1 MAKKNGKGDPYDV
14 GYGKTPKHTRWPKGV
29 SGNPSGKKKKEESFM
44 EKLNKIAGEE
54 IIVGKNGTPVAMT
67 NLEAMFYTAFQ
78 RAQNGNPQFFRALM
92 KELGG
97 EETANWFSGYEIGEA
112 DIEVLETEADFRR
125 LIDAARTT
133 LEAAEDLD
141 GAEFGGHDDP
151 EDTF

>member
-29 SGNPSGKKKKEESFM
+29 SGNPSGKKKKDESFL

-67 NLEAMFYTAFQ
+67 NSEAMIYTAFLK
-78 RAQNGNPQFFRALM
+78 AQNGNAQFFKVLM

-97 EETANWFSGYEIGEA
+97 DEGTNWPVGYEISEE
-112 DIEVLETEADFRR
+112 DIQVLKTEADFRG
-125 LIDAARTT
+125 LIDAARAT
-133 LEAAEDLD
+133 LPSAENLD
-141 GAEFGGHDDP
+141 GADLGGYDDP
-151 EDTF
+151 EDTY

>member
-1 MAKKNGKGDPYDV
+1 MARKNGKGDPYDV

-67 NLEAMFYTAFQ
+67 NLEAMFYTAFHK
-78 RAQNGNPQFFRALM
+78 AQNGNPQFFRALM

-97 EETANWFSGYEIGEA
+97 DEA
-112 DIEVLETEADFRR
+112 ASWSPGHEVSEQDIKVLETEADFRR
-125 LIDAARTT
+125 LIEASRAT
-133 LEAAEDLD
+133 LQSTDRPD
-141 GAEFGGHDDP
+141 GDESGGHDEPD
-151 EDTF
+151 DTF